1 RRTYVLEAAPMHRT
15 TSTNAAA
22 NFPLPCSRLAGLPL
36 RPYRHPQEDD
46 PMIGAHSFVGI
57 NPWAVLVSALAA
69 MVIGFLWYSPIL
81 FANPWMR
88 LMGFDPNDKAKIAE
102 MQKGAGKIYGLAFV
116 ASLVSAVVL
125 AKIIDVTSVNTI
137 LYGMKV
143 GFAVWLGFVTT
154 VQLTG
159 ALFGR
164 QPTRLYVINTGYQLV
179 CYLVMG
185 AILAQ
190 WPH

>member
-1 RRTYVLEAAPMHRT
+1 
-15 TSTNAAA
+15 
-22 NFPLPCSRLAGLPL
+22 
-36 RPYRHPQEDD
+36 
-46 PMIGAHSFVGI
+46 MIGAHSFVGI
-57 NPWAVLVSALAA
+57 NPWAVLASAIAS

-125 AKIIDVTSVNTI
+125 AKIIAVTSI
-137 LYGMKV
+137 ASIPYGMKV

-159 ALFGR
+159 ALFGK
-164 QPTRLYVINTGYQLV
+164 QPTKLYLINTGYQLV